1 MRKTDEVASRS
12 DGAGGEAVG
21 SRGVMVLAVNNF
33 GRVMMLERTWAPV
46 VREDIRRGHP
56 SSTVTGEE
64 PAEEL
69 PGQGSSLCKGPVMA
83 AGQCA
88 QALQGEVQSQPLRT
102 HTVL

>member
-1 MRKTDEVASRS
+1 M
-12 DGAGGEAVG
+12 
-21 SRGVMVLAVNNF
+21 MVLAVNNF

-88 QALQGEVQSQPLRT
+88 QATQWESLGRWVRRQGRRGCAWPPQTRRVWLPTEE
-102 HTVL
+102 